1 MSIDA
6 NVSWGEVDRGE
17 AALAVWARRWSLPLN
32 PEDCEAIAASIIG
45 ASRSNA
51 SRDLIYV
58 LTEAAIASHER
69 AIEGLYRC
77 GPSSQRD
84 SDTASD

>member
-51 SRDLIYV
+51 SRDFL
-58 LTEAAIASHER
+58 
-69 AIEGLYRC
+69 
-77 GPSSQRD
+77 
-84 SDTASD
+84 